1 MGTQT
6 AASPGIRPGQLV
18 RIALP
23 GRDRATASVTYV
35 AATWLTLR
43 LSAPDSRSV
52 EDFHGVRVQ
61 VEYVA
66 DDGMHR
72 LMGDLEP
79 SPGSPACTLRFVM
92 RSGPQFLGR
101 REHLRTALT
110 APVVLTVDRTG
121 QKFRGRSVNVSEG
134 GMLVEDLDGGL
145 PAPGSRVRFALAP
158 RSSSHAIVGTA
169 IVTRADS
176 VRGRLAFSFEQLP
189 RSTADEIARVVFE
202 HEHGSRARRR

>member
-1 MGTQT
+1 MGAQT
-6 AASPGIRPGQLV
+6 AALPGVRPGQLV

-35 AATWLTLR
+35 AGTWLALR
-43 LSAPDSRSV
+43 LSGPDSRSV
-52 EDFHGVRVQ
+52 EDFHGVRAQ

-79 SPGSPACTLRFVM
+79 SPGSPVCTLRFVL

-121 QKFRGRSVNVSEG
+121 QKLRGRTVNVSEG

-145 PAPGSRVRFALAP
+145 PASGSRVRFALAP
-158 RSSSHAIVGTA
+158 RSSRHPIVGTA
-169 IVTRADS
+169 VVMRADS
-176 VRGRLAFSFEQLP
+176 VRSRLAMNFERLP
-189 RSTADEIARVVFE
+189 RSTADELARVIFE
-202 HEHGSRARRR
+202 HEHGARALRR